1 MSSAV
6 PRANPLFSVKQMAVI
21 DWAAV
26 ECRRQRSNELSVAW
40 MLHAWQLALTVSASN
55 ASQLGPD
62 GARRLNEDTIKEIG
76 RLVEPYVNARG
87 YREVGVRVGSDVKLD
102 WRQVPRAMANLVAA
116 ADTLDPDEWFYEY
129 ENIHPWRDGNGRS
142 GSILWNWLRG
152 SLAAPEE
159 PPEFWGPREQV
170 HL

>member
-1 MSSAV
+1 MS
-6 PRANPLFSVKQMAVI
+6 RPLFTRRQMAVV

-26 ECRRQRSNELSVAW
+26 ECRRQRSGELSVAW
-40 MLHAWQLALTVSASN
+40 MLHAWQFALSTS
-55 ASQLGPD
+55 
-62 GARRLNEDTIKEIG
+62 LNKSRQITEPAVVEIG
-76 RLVEPYVNARG
+76 RLVEPYVNGRG

-116 ADTLDPDEWFYEY
+116 ADTLEPGEWFYEY

-152 SLAAPEE
+152 SLTEPGE
-159 PPEFWGPREQV
+159 PPEFWGPREEV
-170 HL
+170 AL